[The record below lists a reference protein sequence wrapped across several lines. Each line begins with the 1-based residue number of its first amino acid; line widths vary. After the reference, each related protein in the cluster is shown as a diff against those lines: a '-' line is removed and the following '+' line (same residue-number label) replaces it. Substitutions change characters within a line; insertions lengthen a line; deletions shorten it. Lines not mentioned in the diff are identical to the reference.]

1 MRLALGAI
9 ERAKNSHAVFSEG
22 FGFLAFFSF
31 HVDKLFGVDWRD
43 RQKNRKIQRQRN
55 EMKW

>member
-9 ERAKNSHAVFSEG
+9 ERAKNSHAVSSEG

-31 HVDKLFGVDWRD
+31 HVDKLSGVDWRD
-43 RQKNRKIQRQRN
+43 RDRKTGRYRDR
-55 EMKW
+55 ETR